1 MLDAGVAILEDGGYD
16 AFTIAAVCERAA
28 VAPTAI
34 YARTTS
40 KDALFLAV
48 YEHGIAAMLAEQ
60 EVFGDDDRWA
70 GLSPAELIRSAVAEM
85 VGISLRHQRFLGS
98 IVLISAAHEEVAR
111 RGSRYAEISATAS
124 RGSCSAPAT
133 PSGTRDPEAAAR
145 ACFGTVF
152 ATTIIRVAYGPA
164 FATSSPV
171 DDDTFVADLGE
182 TAVRYLLADAVGPE
196 PPVARRSLV
205 NPADPS
211 AQKALAERIELPPS
225 KTDASEPGDPAG
237 VADPGVPHHRRRRDV
252 SRARQLTGDAGR
264 LDRGPA
270 VLPAADRL
278 PGHQSHP
285 RPQGGLQTTRS
296 ASTAR

>member
-1 MLDAGVAILEDGGYD
+1 MDVDLGVRPPKQQRSREAWNRVLDAGVAILEDGGYD

-70 GLSPAELIRSAVAEM
+70 GLSPAELIRTAVAEM
-85 VGISLRHQRFLGS
+85 VGISLRHQRFLGK

-111 RGSRYAEISATAS
+111 RGSRYAEDL
-124 RGSCSAPAT
+124 GD
-133 PSGTRDPEAAAR
+133 GFTRVVLGARDAIRHADPEAAAR

-171 DDDTFVADLGE
+171 DDERFVADLGE
-182 TAVRYLLADAVGPE
+182 TSVRYLLAGGIDQG
-196 PPVARRSLV
+196 R
-205 NPADPS
+205 
-211 AQKALAERIELPPS
+211 
-225 KTDASEPGDPAG
+225 
-237 VADPGVPHHRRRRDV
+237 VPND
-252 SRARQLTGDAGR
+252 GR
-264 LDRGPA
+264 PTSSG
-270 VLPAADRL
+270 
-278 PGHQSHP
+278 S
-285 RPQGGLQTTRS
+285 TR
-296 ASTAR
+296 

>member
-1 MLDAGVAILEDGGYD
+1 MDVDLEVRPPKQQRSREAWNRVLDAGVAILEDGGYD

-48 YEHGIAAMLAEQ
+48 YEHGIAEVVSEQ
-60 EVFGDDDRWA
+60 EVFADGDRWA
-70 GLSPAELIRSAVAEM
+70 GLSPAELIRTAVAEM

-111 RGSRYAEISATAS
+111 RGSRYAEHLGDGFTQVVLGAGDAI
-124 RGSCSAPAT
+124 RHG
-133 PSGTRDPEAAAR
+133 DPEAAVR

-171 DDDTFVADLGE
+171 DDNTFTANLGE
-182 TAVRYLLADAVGPE
+182 TAARYLLAEA
-196 PPVARRSLV
+196 
-205 NPADPS
+205 
-211 AQKALAERIELPPS
+211 
-225 KTDASEPGDPAG
+225 
-237 VADPGVPHHRRRRDV
+237 
-252 SRARQLTGDAGR
+252 TG
-264 LDRGPA
+264 
-270 VLPAADRL
+270 
-278 PGHQSHP
+278 
-285 RPQGGLQTTRS
+285 
-296 ASTAR
+296 